1 MKKRKTKKE
10 RYIPNKF
17 TAAMQKKLVV
27 LFLIVLLAFIGL
39 SARLIWINKESG
51 EKYKK
56 QVLSQQR
63 YDSTTIPYKRGD
75 IVDAKGTKLAVSE
88 KVYNVILDTDQMLS
102 SEDNVNP
109 TIRALVSCFG
119 VEEGKLRSY
128 IAENPNS
135 KYYILAKQLTH
146 DEISEFLALQEDTEN
161 NPNIKGVWFE
171 EEYRRTYPNGS
182 LASDVIGFT
191 GKNNAGTY
199 GLEQYYN
206 DILNGVNGRTYGYL
220 NENSDLE
227 RTTKA
232 AVDGNTIVSTLDANI
247 QSIAERCIKEFNE
260 EYKDAVRPGYGSKST
275 GCIIMNPN
283 NGEVLAMVNF
293 PNYDL
298 NNPMDTTKLVGL
310 NYVAENG
317 TISDDVI
324 TEESLET
331 MTDEEISSNL
341 NALWKNLCISNTYE
355 AGSVS
360 KPFTTAAGLES
371 GKLTGNET
379 YDCQGYLEVGDYKIR
394 CHTRAGDGVLTLAE
408 AIERSCNVALM
419 YEGMAIGKD
428 IFLEFQHNF
437 NFGLKTNIDLAGE
450 SRTASL
456 VHTEET
462 MGPTELATCTFG
474 QGFNVTMIQM
484 AAAFSSLINGGYYY
498 EPHVVSKII
507 NSDGATVKTIEP
519 RVLKQTISNTTSE
532 KIVEYC
538 NTVVTGE
545 FGTGKKAKPAGYTV
559 GGKTGTAEKLP
570 RGNQKYVVSFMGYA
584 PAEDPQVL
592 IYIVIDE
599 PNMVMQDLGTAYA
612 ATLAKD
618 ILTEVLPYMNI
629 FMTEELT
636 EEQRAELEARQ
647 IKIAEALNA
656 GHEPVADNEEDG
668 EMQGADGEEVTSK
681 EGEET
686 PEEGTLEEGTAPSES
701 ENTEEEEQEIH
712 PPVGVYDPETGY
724 AIDPETGEY
733 YDPVTGEHLTGSPSF
748 ME

>member
-1 MKKRKTKKE
+1 MKKKDK
-10 RYIPNKF
+10 YIPNKF
-17 TAAMQKKLVV
+17 TAKMQKKLVV
-27 LFLIVLLAFIGL
+27 LFLMVLLAFVGL
-39 SARLIWINKESG
+39 SARLIMINKESG

-63 YDSTTIPYKRGD
+63 YDSTTIPYRRGD
-75 IVDAKGTKLAVSE
+75 IVDANGTKLAVSE
-88 KVYNVILDTDQMLS
+88 KVYNVILDTDQMLA
-102 SEDNVNP
+102 SEDNVEP

-119 VEEGKLRSY
+119 VDEGAVRKY
-128 IAENPNS
+128 VTDNPTS
-135 KYYILAKQLTH
+135 KYYILKKQLTH
-146 DEISEFLALQEDTEN
+146 DEISGFLDLQADTEN

-171 EEYRRTYPNGS
+171 EEYRRTYPNGTM
-182 LASDVIGFT
+182 ASDVIGFT
-191 GKNNAGTY
+191 GKNNVGTY
-199 GLEQYYN
+199 GLEQYY
-206 DILNGVNGRTYGYL
+206 DSVLNGINGRTYGYL

-227 RTTKA
+227 RTTRA

-247 QSIAERCIKEFNE
+247 QSIAERCIREFNE
-260 EYKDAVRPGYGSKST
+260 EYKDAVREGYGSKST

-283 NGEVLAMVNF
+283 NGEILAMVNF

-298 NNPMDTTKLVGL
+298 NNPMDETKLLGL
-310 NYVAENG
+310 NYVDDKG
-317 TISDDVI
+317 VISDEVI
-324 TEESLET
+324 TEESLEA
-331 MTDEEISSNL
+331 MTDEEVSANL
-341 NALWKNLCISNTYE
+341 NALWKNLCITNTYE

-360 KPFTTAAGLES
+360 KPFTTAAGIES

-379 YDCQGYLEVGDYKIR
+379 YQCNGFLEVGDYKIR
-394 CHTRAGDGVLTLAE
+394 CHNRYGDGLVTVAQAL
-408 AIERSCNVALM
+408 ERSCNVALM

-428 IFLEFQHNF
+428 IFLQFQHTF

-450 SRTASL
+450 ARTAAL
-456 VHTEET
+456 IHTEKT

-498 EPHVVSKII
+498 EPHMVSKIV
-507 NSDGATVKTIEP
+507 NSDGATVRTIEP
-519 RVLKQTISNTTSE
+519 RVLKQTISNSTSD

-570 RGNQKYVVSFMGYA
+570 RGNKKYVVSFMGYA

-592 IYIVIDE
+592 VYVVIDE
-599 PNMVMQDLGTAYA
+599 PNMVMQDTGTRYA
-612 ATLAKD
+612 ATLTKD

-636 EEQRAELEARQ
+636 EEERAELEARQ
-647 IKIAEALNA
+647 IHIAESLNA
-656 GHEPVADNEEDG
+656 GKETVSDNDVEGSE
-668 EMQGADGEEVTSK
+668 TP
-681 EGEET
+681 EGEEAEGT
-686 PEEGTLEEGTAPSES
+686 ETTEGGATEEGQEGAESGEAPEEERV
-701 ENTEEEEQEIH
+701 ID
-712 PPVGVYDPETGY
+712 PPVGVFDPETGY
-724 AIDPETGEY
+724 AIDPETGKF
-733 YDPVTGEHLTGSPSF
+733 YDPVTGEELTGSPSF

>member
-1 MKKRKTKKE
+1 MKKKDK
-10 RYIPNKF
+10 YIPNKF
-17 TAAMQKKLVV
+17 TAKMQKKLVV
-27 LFLIVLLAFIGL
+27 LFLIVLLAFVGL

-63 YDSTTIPYKRGD
+63 YDSTTIPYKRGE

-88 KVYNVILDTDQMLS
+88 KVYNVILDTDQMLAS
-102 SEDNVNP
+102 KDSVEP

-119 VEEGKLRSY
+119 VDEGKVRSY
-128 IAENPNS
+128 IADNPNS

-146 DEISEFLALQEDTEN
+146 DEISGFLEMQEDTEN

-191 GKNNAGTY
+191 GKNNTGTY

-206 DILNGVNGRTYGYL
+206 DVLNGINGRTYGYL

-232 AVDGNTIVSTLDANI
+232 AVDGHTIVSTLDANI

-260 EYKDAVRPGYGSKST
+260 EYKDAVREGYGSKST

-283 NGEVLAMVNF
+283 NGEILAMVNF
-293 PNYDL
+293 PSYDL
-298 NNPMDTTKLVGL
+298 NMPMDETKLIGL
-310 NYVAENG
+310 NYVDEKG
-317 TISDDVI
+317 TISDEVI
-324 TEESLET
+324 TAESLEQ
-331 MTDEEISSNL
+331 MSDEEVSANL
-341 NALWKNLCISNTYE
+341 NALWKNLCITNTYE

-379 YDCQGYLEVGDYKIR
+379 YNCEGLLEIGGYKIR
-394 CHTRAGDGVLTLAE
+394 CHNRAGDGQITVAQ
-408 AIERSCNVALM
+408 AIESSCNVALM
-419 YEGMAIGKD
+419 YEGMAIGKE
-428 IFLEFQHNF
+428 IFLQFQHNF

-450 SRTASL
+450 ARTDAL
-456 VHTEET
+456 IHTEET
-462 MGPTELATCTFG
+462 MGPTELATSTFG

-498 EPHVVSKII
+498 EPHMVSKII
-507 NSDGATVKTIEP
+507 NSDGTTVETIEP
-519 RVLKQTISNTTSE
+519 RVLKQTISNSTSE

-545 FGTGKKAKPAGYTV
+545 RGTGKKAKPAGYTV

-570 RGNQKYVVSFMGYA
+570 RGNRKYVVSFMGYA
-584 PAEDPQVL
+584 PADDPQVL

-599 PNMVMQDLGTAYA
+599 PNMVMQDAGTGYA
-612 ATLAKD
+612 ATIAKD

-636 EEQRAELEARQ
+636 DEERAALEARQ
-647 IKIAEALNA
+647 IKIAEALNE
-656 GHEPVADNEEDG
+656 GHETISANDTEGDAV
-668 EMQGADGEEVTSK
+668 
-681 EGEET
+681 EGEAGNTKDSTTGNENEKENI
-686 PEEGTLEEGTAPSES
+686 EEGER
-701 ENTEEEEQEIH
+701 EIN

-724 AIDPETGEY
+724 AIDPATGEY